1 MHRARNLVVAS
12 LLGAGGAAGAV
23 PLEFYEGMPWSTVIE
38 LPGTTLAES
47 PQLVGT
53 VLEDELTPIS
63 YDYYSPPSG
72 RYPVSGT
79 LHSKVIRSA
88 LDGTIDFLWRF
99 EIASGRGCC
108 SSEGPLPPF
117 SEEAVSALEMRD
129 IYDPRFTY
137 DANWLK
143 GVGGLPIDQMTVFAP
158 EVGLGQLSLPAQDG
172 KGWTAFFLLD
182 TNATAYARTATFE
195 FRAAIPRGS
204 DIVQTF
210 APAVPEPASVV
221 LFGLGLVALAWG
233 ARSRTRPGAVTPGVP
248 SGG

>member
-12 LLGAGGAAGAV
+12 LLGVGGAAGAV
-23 PLEFYEGMPWSTVIE
+23 PLEFYEGMPRNAVVE

-99 EIASGRGCC
+99 EIASGQGCC
-108 SSEGPLPPF
+108 SSEGSLPPF
-117 SEEAVSALEMRD
+117 STEAASFLQMND

-143 GVGGLPIDQMTVFAP
+143 GAGGLPFEDMVVFAP
-158 EVGLGQLSLPAQDG
+158 EVGLGQVWLYTGDYDR

-195 FRAAIPRGS
+195 FRGVVPRGY
-204 DIVQTF
+204 DVVTTF
-210 APAVPEPASVV
+210 APAVPEPASVA
-221 LFGLGLVALAWG
+221 LLGLGLVALALG
-233 ARSRTRPGAVTPGVP
+233 ARARGRGA
-248 SGG
+248 